1 LNLVVLGD
9 GLLAR
14 SIKDVD
20 PDAIL
25 LGHDQ
30 VEVTSYDSLARALE
44 PHKPDVRI
52 NTVAYHNLAKCEDE
66 PMMARVINEIAAGRV
81 ASLAPT
87 VYISTD
93 FVFND
98 DGPHDESLP
107 GERPRSVYG
116 QTKLGGELATLE
128 HGGIVVRV
136 SALFGHHVSH
146 KGPSLPDRVTTGF
159 EPLKLP
165 TDQRFSPTYA
175 PDAAAR
181 IVTLAQALH
190 AGGGCFPVGHADVN
204 LPPPT
209 GIYHAANRGSTTWY
223 EFATHVAEVTRHKR
237 VITGFVAHDRLRPT
251 NSVLKSTRLPQLDH
265 WAMRL
270 NEWAIRREFIP
281 TISPLRKS

>member
-14 SIKDVD
+14 SIKDVA

-44 PHKPDVRI
+44 PHKPDVLI

-136 SALFGHHVSH
+136 SALFGHHESH

-165 TDQRFSPTYA
+165 TDQKFSPTYA

-181 IVTLAQALH
+181 IYDLALDLVA
-190 AGGGCFPVGHADVN
+190 FTTMTPADDEDVD
-204 LPPPT
+204 PPE